1 MKNSRFSSGVIAV
14 FLATLMTISVA
25 EGAAQN
31 AKEKRQSALP
41 NKLSQEEAKQGFTL
55 LFDGKSLDN
64 FKGAEKDEIPEGC
77 WLVKDGQ
84 IICTPRAS
92 RHEGAR
98 GSIVTRKQYSNFD
111 FRLEYKMPTDFQ
123 GNVNS
128 GIKYFAYPGTEL
140 GLEYQ
145 LYDHDKDINGPHGLA
160 DLYDLLPAEG
170 RPAKPRGHWNT
181 VRIIARGKTV
191 QHWLNNRKV
200 LEFTRG
206 SERFRT
212 AVAKSKFKDRENFGE
227 AQQGHILLQ
236 DHGGNIAFRNLRI
249 KVLNP

>member
-111 FRLEYKMPTDFQ
+111 FRLEYKMPHRLPRQ
-123 GNVNS
+123 CQQR
-128 GIKYFAYPGTEL
+128 
-140 GLEYQ
+140 YQ
-145 LYDHDKDINGPHGLA
+145 
-160 DLYDLLPAEG
+160 
-170 RPAKPRGHWNT
+170 
-181 VRIIARGKTV
+181 V
-191 QHWLNNRKV
+191 
-200 LEFTRG
+200 
-206 SERFRT
+206 
-212 AVAKSKFKDRENFGE
+212 
-227 AQQGHILLQ
+227 
-236 DHGGNIAFRNLRI
+236 LRI
-249 KVLNP
+249 PRH